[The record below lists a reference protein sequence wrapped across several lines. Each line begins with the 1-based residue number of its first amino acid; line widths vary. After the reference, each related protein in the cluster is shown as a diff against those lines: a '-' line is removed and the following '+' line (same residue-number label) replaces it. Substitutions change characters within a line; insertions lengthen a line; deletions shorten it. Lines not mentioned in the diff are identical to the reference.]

1 MLINLVRS
9 SSVEPLVSQNLVN
22 REALSGILCQ
32 QACDKVFATFADVR
46 HELARFKVEGFSA
59 DTLLAHLSVFI
70 KEGKF
75 GRKEHSHECAD
86 APNVTTEAVRFA
98 FEDLRG

>member
-1 MLINLVRS
+1 M
-9 SSVEPLVSQNLVN
+9 VN

-32 QACDKVFATFADVR
+32 HACDEVLGSFADAG
-46 HELARFKVEGFSA
+46 HELARLKVKGFSA

-75 GRKEHSHECAD
+75 CRKEHSHERTD